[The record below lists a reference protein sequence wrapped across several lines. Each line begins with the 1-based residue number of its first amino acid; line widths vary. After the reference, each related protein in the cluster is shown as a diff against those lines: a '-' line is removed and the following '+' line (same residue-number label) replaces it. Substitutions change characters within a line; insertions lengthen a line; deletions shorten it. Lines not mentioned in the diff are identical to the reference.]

1 MKRLIS
7 GILAAAVA
15 CGSALCLTT
24 AASAAEDNGYAV
36 SAAFDK
42 TEAGR
47 GESLTMTICLDENPG
62 LVSLRF
68 QVKYDPAAV
77 TIENNSDITSLEDF
91 GVPGS
96 FTSPKANNEAGT
108 VILRWSCPLAEEN
121 ITKTGDIAAVKFT
134 VKSDA
139 PIGSTGI
146 CIVPIEV
153 TMIDENLDFVNL
165 KEKYGTGIEG
175 YFKTP
180 SETDIDKMVEI
191 SCAHTWDAGTVTE
204 EPTCTENGVRTFTC
218 TECGETKT
226 EEIAALGHDWDGG
239 TVTTEPTCTEKG
251 VKTFTCTRCNGFKTE
266 EIEASG
272 HSWDEGT
279 VTEEPTCTEKGVK
292 TFTCANCDET
302 AAEAVPALGH
312 VWGEW
317 TVTKE
322 ATSEEEGEEARE
334 CEMCGE
340 KETRTVAKL
349 PPVITTTVYTGG
361 GFQVPETAA
370 ATTTAAET
378 EVITAASTTAPVSDR
393 TDGTTTTTITTTTTA
408 AVTTTAAAPADNT
421 TAGTDSNSSEGTEVT
436 AGTDNGN
443 VGNADGDSSDNNK
456 TTGVALAVIPT
467 AVTAAGVLIF
477 KRRK

>member
-15 CGSALCLTT
+15 CGSALCPAI

-36 SAAFDK
+36 SASFDK

-47 GESLTMTICLDENPG
+47 GESLTMTVSLDENPG

-96 FTSPKANNEAGT
+96 FTSPKANNESGT
-108 VILRWSCPLAEEN
+108 VILRWSCPLSEEN
-121 ITKTGDIAAVKFT
+121 VTKTGDIAAVKFT

-153 TMIDENLDFVNL
+153 NMIDENLDFVNL
-165 KEKYGTGIEG
+165 EEKYGTGVEG

-180 SETDIDKMVEI
+180 SERDIDKMVKI
-191 SCAHTWDAGTVTE
+191 SCAHTWNAGTVTE
-204 EPTCTENGVRTFTC
+204 EPSCTENGVKTFTC
-218 TECGETKT
+218 IDCGETKT
-226 EEIAALGHDWDGG
+226 EDIAALGHDRDGG
-239 TVTTEPTCTEKG
+239 TVTAEPTCTEKG
-251 VKTFTCTRCNGFKTE
+251 VKTFTCTRCNDTKTE
-266 EIEASG
+266 EVEALG
-272 HSWDEGT
+272 HTWDEGT

-292 TFTCANCDET
+292 TFTCTKCDET
-302 AAEAVPALGH
+302 KTEEVPALGH
-312 VWGEW
+312 DWGEW

-334 CEMCGE
+334 CEICGE

-349 PPVITTTVYTGG
+349 PPVITTTIYTGG
-361 GFQVPETAA
+361 GFSVPETTTAA
-370 ATTTAAET
+370 ATTIAES
-378 EVITAASTTAPVSDR
+378 EVVTTDL
-393 TDGTTTTTITTTTTA
+393 TTA
-408 AVTTTAAAPADNT
+408 AVSDRIDDTTAAAAVTADSAPADNT
-421 TAGTDSNSSEGTEVT
+421 TAGTDGNISGNTEGT
-436 AGTDNGN
+436 AAADNGN
-443 VGNADGDSSDNNK
+443 SGNDVGNAGDSSDNTNK
-456 TTGVALAVIPT
+456 TTGVALAVIPS
-467 AVTAAGVLIF
+467 AMAAAGVLIF
-477 KRRK
+477 KKRK